1 MFFFPY
7 QEYIELGIEV
17 WVCISLLVFYHGLT
31 KLLVALE
38 LKTNAAAYQTAMQEA
53 RNQAGSIYSSFA
65 EGEISHNFEFKR
77 SAMTLMFYHLKKLK
91 HVKIIGRC
99 REPSDTS
106 TLELALEKVKFIDRA
121 VLAFVIL
128 VPLILTVK
136 IIIEE
141 VKHVESRGLTVIL
154 QLVKLLV
161 TIFAMMN
168 ILQCCQNLDGVLKR
182 YQLVGKFLAIKMII
196 ILLLMQSAIFR
207 AVLPSN
213 YCMSSLHFSFVLNA
227 LLLSIEN
234 VIFAYLF
241 NKYFYC
247 HDSELLVDTS
257 KNPSF
262 EESKNPVL

>member
-1 MFFFPY
+1 MFYFPY

-38 LKTNAAAYQTAMQEA
+38 LKTNPAAYQISMQEA
-53 RNQAGSIYSSFA
+53 RNQAGSIYTDFA
-65 EGEISHNFEFKR
+65 EGEIAHNFKFKR
-77 SAMTLMFYHLKKLK
+77 SALTLMFYHLKKLK

-99 REPSDTS
+99 REPTDTS
-106 TLELALEKVKFIDRA
+106 TFELALEKVAFVDRA

-141 VKHVESRGLTVIL
+141 VKHTESRGLSVIL
-154 QLVKLLV
+154 QLVKLSLTV
-161 TIFAMMN
+161 FAMMN
-168 ILQCCQNLDGVLKR
+168 ILQCCQNLDNVLKR
-182 YQLVGKFLAIKMII
+182 HQLVGKFLALKMII
-196 ILLLMQSAIFR
+196 ILLLLQSAILR
-207 AVLPSN
+207 AILPSN
-213 YCMSSLHFSFVLNA
+213 YCLSSLHFSFVLNA
-227 LLLSIEN
+227 LILSVEN
-234 VIFAYLF
+234 VFFAYLF

-247 HDSELLVDTS
+247 HDSELLTDTS